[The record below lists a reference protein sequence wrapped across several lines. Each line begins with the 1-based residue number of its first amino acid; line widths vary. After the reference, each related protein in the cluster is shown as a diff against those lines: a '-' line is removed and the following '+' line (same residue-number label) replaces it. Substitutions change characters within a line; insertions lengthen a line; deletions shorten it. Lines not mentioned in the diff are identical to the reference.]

1 MQKLKPL
8 RNDTHAAVDEARG
21 STDDKLEYE
30 RVEADRA
37 IEATAVAAKRETEET
52 VQRTQREVDRTIDS
66 TENAAVRAAAKSTE
80 ETSALQQML
89 EGRAGAS
96 SEEAAVK
103 AHEASDAERRK
114 AQTSVLEVAERTR
127 EELTVER
134 ASVQDATERER
145 AERKR
150 AFLEIMVQERRET
163 DEALG
168 LERERSDLLVAGRDE
183 ILAMISHDLGN
194 LIQAIHLKAVTLERA
209 LSGEALGARKLAE
222 EIAGSCKTMSWWAGD
237 LVDIASLDKGV
248 LGLVVKT
255 CSRAEIVK
263 EPVQAFRSKAIEKG
277 IDLRVHVDA
286 PERGVRC
293 DRGRVAQVLMNLLDN
308 AIKFTPRA
316 GIVTVRVEAIER
328 QVCFSV
334 SDTGPG
340 IREEDRENV
349 FERRWHAAPR
359 TGGGAGLGLY
369 ISRRVIEA
377 LGGRIWVESAPERG
391 STFLLTLPDVD
402 QPG

>member
-1 MQKLKPL
+1 MEKLKPL
-8 RNDTHAAVDEARG
+8 RNDTHAAVEEARG
-21 STDDKLEYE
+21 STDDKLECE

-37 IEATAVAAKRETEET
+37 IDATAVAAKRKTEET
-52 VQRTQREVDRTIDS
+52 VHRTQREVDRTIDA
-66 TENAAVRAAAKSTE
+66 TETAAVRATAES
-80 ETSALQQML
+80 LPGVQ
-89 EGRAGAS
+89 
-96 SEEAAVK
+96 
-103 AHEASDAERRK
+103 DA
-114 AQTSVLEVAERTR
+114 AERTR
-127 EELTVER
+127 EVLTVAR
-134 ASVQDATERER
+134 ASVQNASERER

-194 LIQAIHLKAVTLERA
+194 LIQAIQLKAVTLERA
-209 LSGEALGARKLAE
+209 LSGEAPGARKLAE
-222 EIAGSCKTMSWWAGD
+222 EIAGSCKIMSRWAGD

-248 LGLVVKT
+248 FGLVVKT

-263 EPVQAFRSKAIEKG
+263 EPVQAFRSKALEKG

-316 GIVTVRVEAIER
+316 GIVTVRVEAVER
-328 QVCFSV
+328 EVCFSV

-377 LGGRIWVESAPERG
+377 LGGRIWVESAPGRG

-402 QPG
+402 RPG